1 MEYDDKQLQKSVSA
15 ALEWAPDVSSAHI
28 GVAAKDGVVTLTGHV
43 DRYAE
48 KVAAERVASRIK
60 GVRAI
65 AEEIEVHYLGQATTD
80 DEAIAVKAANILS
93 WDTMLPSG
101 RIAVKVEHGWVSL
114 TGEVDWQYQ
123 RVLAEQDMHRLNGV
137 KGISNQIELAKQVQ
151 PADVTLKVENAL
163 KRDSAL
169 EAAGIK
175 VETENHTVMLSGH
188 VRSWHDRE
196 VAERAAWS
204 APGVTYVVD
213 RIAIF

>member
-175 VETENHTVMLSGH
+175 VETENHTVTLSGH

>member
-1 MEYDDKQLQKSVSA
+1 MEYDDKQLQKTV
-15 ALEWAPDVSSAHI
+15 SAHI

-175 VETENHTVMLSGH
+175 VETENHTVTLSGH

-204 APGVTYVVD
+204 APDVTYVVD

>member
-80 DEAIAVKAANILS
+80 DEAISVKAANILS

-175 VETENHTVMLSGH
+175 VETEDHTVTLSGH

>member
-123 RVLAEQDMHRLNGV
+123 RVLAEQGMHRLNGV

-175 VETENHTVMLSGH
+175 VETENHTVTLSGH

>member
-1 MEYDDKQLQKSVSA
+1 MEYDDKQLQKGVSA

-123 RVLAEQDMHRLNGV
+123 RVLAEQGMHRLNGV

-175 VETENHTVMLSGH
+175 VETENHTVTLSGH

>member
-93 WDTMLPSG
+93 WDTMLPSA

-175 VETENHTVMLSGH
+175 VETENHTVTLSGH

-204 APGVTYVVD
+204 APVVTYVVD

>member
-48 KVAAERVASRIK
+48 KVAAERVASRIR

-123 RVLAEQDMHRLNGV
+123 RVLAEQGMHRLNGV

-175 VETENHTVMLSGH
+175 VETENHTVTLSGH

>member
-65 AEEIEVHYLGQATTD
+65 AEEIEVHYLGQVTTD

-123 RVLAEQDMHRLNGV
+123 RVLAEQGMHRLNGV
-137 KGISNQIELAKQVQ
+137 KGISNQIGLAKQVQ

-175 VETENHTVMLSGH
+175 VETENHTVTLSGH

>member
-1 MEYDDKQLQKSVSA
+1 MHGGNNV
-15 ALEWAPDVSSAHI
+15 
-28 GVAAKDGVVTLTGHV
+28 
-43 DRYAE
+43 R
-48 KVAAERVASRIK
+48 RIRSLIQ
-60 GVRAI
+60 V
-65 AEEIEVHYLGQATTD
+65 TTD
-80 DEAIAVKAANILS
+80 DEAISVKAANILS

-123 RVLAEQDMHRLNGV
+123 RVLAEQDVHRLNGV

-163 KRDSAL
+163 KRASAL
-169 EAAGIK
+169 KAAGIK
-175 VETENHTVMLSGH
+175 VETENHTVTLSGH

-204 APGVTYVVD
+204 APVVTYVVD

>member
-1 MEYDDKQLQKSVSA
+1 
-15 ALEWAPDVSSAHI
+15 
-28 GVAAKDGVVTLTGHV
+28 
-43 DRYAE
+43 
-48 KVAAERVASRIK
+48 
-60 GVRAI
+60 
-65 AEEIEVHYLGQATTD
+65 
-80 DEAIAVKAANILS
+80 
-93 WDTMLPSG
+93 MLPSG

-123 RVLAEQDMHRLNGV
+123 RVLAEQGMHRLNGV

-175 VETENHTVMLSGH
+175 VETENHTVTLSGH

>member
-1 MEYDDKQLQKSVSA
+1 MEHDDKQLQKSVSA

-28 GVAAKDGVVTLTGHV
+28 GVTAKDGVVTLTGHV

-48 KVAAERVASRIK
+48 KVAAERVASRIR

-65 AEEIEVHYLGQATTD
+65 AEEIEVRYLGQDTTD
-80 DEAIAVKAANILS
+80 DEAIAVKAVNILS

-123 RVLAEQDMHRLNGV
+123 RVLAAQDMHRLNGV
-137 KGISNQIELAKQVQ
+137 RGISNQIELAKQVQ
-151 PADVTLKVENAL
+151 PADVTLRVENAL
-163 KRDSAL
+163 KRDSML

-175 VETENHTVMLSGH
+175 VATENHTVTLSGH
-188 VRSWHDRE
+188 VRSWHERE

-204 APGVTYVVD
+204 APGVTDVVD
-213 RIAIF
+213 RIALF

>member
-1 MEYDDKQLQKSVSA
+1 MEYDDKQLQKTVSA

-123 RVLAEQDMHRLNGV
+123 RVLAEQGMHRLNGV

-175 VETENHTVMLSGH
+175 VETENHTVTLSGH

-204 APGVTYVVD
+204 APVVTYVVD

>member
-48 KVAAERVASRIK
+48 KVAAERVASRIR

-65 AEEIEVHYLGQATTD
+65 AEEIEVHYLGQVTTD

-123 RVLAEQDMHRLNGV
+123 RVLAEQGMHRLNGV

-175 VETENHTVMLSGH
+175 VETENHTVTLSGH